1 MTGVNGCEDYINC
14 CLSKQCHYININ
26 NDKASKMDDCWRR
39 IGICEVTKSSV
50 HATTKSAG
58 GAYYGTF
65 CADSEVATQL
75 KQKYP
80 NIINWVL
87 LSIEIVNWAT
97 LAANINPYYSYDSNS
112 FDIMSDISQTI
123 GLLTLRFTVFIK
135 YND

>member
-1 MTGVNGCEDYINC
+1 
-14 CLSKQCHYININ
+14 
-26 NDKASKMDDCWRR
+26 MDDCWRR
-39 IGICEVTKSSV
+39 IGICEVTKSSIPV
-50 HATTKSAG
+50 TVKSAG

-65 CADSEVATQL
+65 CTDSEVTTQL

-80 NIINWVL
+80 NIINWTL
-87 LSIEIVNWAT
+87 LSIEIVNWGT